1 MKLSKSIRLEIV
13 LAALSIAVVLLT
25 MLGKLEHSKSMAI
38 DVFKESKIVN
48 MTTSIY
54 LFQRAYD
61 TVFEVL
67 VFSIIVSG
75 LSLSKGSKSEKR
87 IDDEVFKFVSKF
99 MGFFIGISSMYLAL
113 TGHIYPGGGFT
124 AGVVGGTSLLLMGIS
139 RGIDRFE
146 SEFERFRVPF
156 IEKIL
161 LGIIALVVAILI
173 ALRKSHMIPLVN
185 FLIYFKVMAG
195 TWIIT
200 HEFIKR
206 RGII

>member
-1 MKLSKSIRLEIV
+1 MRSLKSTRVEVVLALASIAIV
-13 LAALSIAVVLLT
+13 LSMT
-25 MLGKLEHSKSMAI
+25 LGKFEPSRSMALDI
-38 DVFKESKIVN
+38 FKESGIPN

-75 LSLSKGSKSEKR
+75 ISLSGGLGGRKKIE
-87 IDDEVFKFVSKF
+87 DETFKFVSKF
-99 MGFFIGISSMYLAL
+99 MGFFIGISSVYLAL

-124 AGVVGGTSLLLMGIS
+124 AGVVGGTALLLMGIS
-139 RGIDRFE
+139 RGIDEFE
-146 SEFERFRVPF
+146 SEFERFRVPSV
-156 IEKIL
+156 EKVL
-161 LGIIALVVAILI
+161 LGIIVLVIITLVS
-173 ALRKSHMIPLVN
+173 LRKSQMVPVAN

-200 HEFIKR
+200 YEFTKR